1 MSYDF
6 KTHNFPLP
14 LSTAI
19 SNKKSFSYTKGFSFH
34 KSVQPRIN
42 RPDDKISTYVY
53 STIMPYLTKRRYTA
67 PFLSAAILIGRN
79 YNASSKGL
87 QRKPRRDIQYRV
99 HFYIHLSFS
108 NAVLFKRT
116 SNKTE
121 NIFYQYND
129 LTTYCC
135 ENTNHFCTHSC
146 ELCQQDPNYKGA
158 TKHWEHILC
167 IFLNLYLYYLTLCV
181 TLGCYCIG
189 VATV

>member
-14 LSTAI
+14 LLTAI
-19 SNKKSFSYTKGFSFH
+19 SNKKSFSYTKGFSFQ

-53 STIMPYLTKRRYTA
+53 STLMPYLTKRRYTA
-67 PFLSAAILIGRN
+67 PFLSAAILISRN
-79 YNASSKGL
+79 YNTSSKGL

-108 NAVLFKRT
+108 NAVLFKGHRIKR
-116 SNKTE
+116 KTFSISIMTRLLTAVRIQIIYVLTHA
-121 NIFYQYND
+121 NYASKIQTTRVQQSTGSIFV
-129 LTTYCC
+129 
-135 ENTNHFCTHSC
+135 H
-146 ELCQQDPNYKGA
+146 
-158 TKHWEHILC
+158 
-167 IFLNLYLYYLTLCV
+167 FLNLYLHYLTLCV

-189 VATV
+189 VTTV